1 MIVGLSL
8 LGVAF
13 SVWRVLRIEPIQA
26 VSRPG
31 LGGIE

>member
-1 MIVGLSL
+1 
-8 LGVAF
+8 VAF
-13 SVWRVLRIEPIQA
+13 SVWRVLRIEPVQA